1 MIMIYYT
8 TDFRFLLDLS
18 PFIFIS
24 RQLHNSSEAWFWFI
38 TPQILGFYWTYPHLS
53 SVIGVNVGSMILIYY
68 TTDFRFLLDLSPFIF
83 WFITPQILGFYWT
96 YPHLSSIDYKLHYF
110 LIAPFY
116 ATNAG
121 VRAAYIIAFISVLIG
136 VNGDTSVIFLIYVF

>member
-1 MIMIYYT
+1 MKPKVKQAPKYSIGNDIVYVHK
-8 TDFRFLLDLS
+8 DDRGSLNVNKVCK
-18 PFIFIS
+18 IS
-24 RQLHNSSEAWFWFI
+24 VADKYVYVTVRGNNTAGE
-38 TPQILGFYWTYPHLS
+38 
-53 SVIGVNVGSMILIYY
+53 ILI
-68 TTDFRFLLDLSPFIF
+68 DKQVRMQLGVELDKEYEF
-83 WFITPQILGFYWT
+83 
-96 YPHLSSIDYKLHYF
+96 SIDYKLHYF

>member
-1 MIMIYYT
+1 M
-8 TDFRFLLDLS
+8 DLS
-18 PFIFIS
+18 PF
-24 RQLHNSSEAWFWFI
+24 
-38 TPQILGFYWTYPHLS
+38 TQILGFYWTYPHLS
-53 SVIGVNVGSMILIYY
+53 
-68 TTDFRFLLDLSPFIF
+68 
-83 WFITPQILGFYWT
+83 LGFYWT